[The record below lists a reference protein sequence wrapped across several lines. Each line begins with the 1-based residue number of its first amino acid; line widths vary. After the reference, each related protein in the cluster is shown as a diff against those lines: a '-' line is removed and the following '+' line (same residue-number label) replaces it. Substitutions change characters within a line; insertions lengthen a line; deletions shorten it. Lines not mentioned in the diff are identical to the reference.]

1 MSHNQDMAKPTFVLA
16 LLLGCASFACAQVT
30 VIDTGSTNVPGMNV
44 KVDST
49 SQQAM
54 VEPRGGSAQKIT
66 LAKELSN
73 RLMEDLKTAGPLNE
87 LPPVHCMK
95 SVSFGTST
103 FIEYNG
109 VRSPDLSCRQTDPRA
124 VALKKDASDIL
135 SSAKTQV
142 PATRKYRAVI
152 Q

>member
-1 MSHNQDMAKPTFVLA
+1 MRHNEGMAKPLFVLGFLSCA
-16 LLLGCASFACAQVT
+16 WLGCAQVT

-44 KVDST
+44 KLENS

-66 LAKELSN
+66 LAKELCN

-109 VRSPDLSCRQTDPRA
+109 ARSPDLSCRQTDPRSL
-124 VALKKDASDIL
+124 ALKKDASDIL
-135 SSAKTQV
+135 TSAKTQV
-142 PATRKYRAVI
+142 PPARRYRSVI